1 MADLALS
8 SIPSS
13 SPLFSNLVIICV
25 DDEAAILD
33 SLKDQLKRQYPGC
46 TIEMAESG
54 EEALELLAELHHEN
68 SPVALVISDQI
79 MPGMKG
85 DQLLTQ
91 IHQKYPE
98 VLRSEERRVGKEC

>member
-8 SIPSS
+8 SQ
-13 SPLFSNLVIICV
+13 PLNNLAIICV

-54 EEALELLAELHHEN
+54 EEALELLAE
-68 SPVALVISDQI
+68 
-79 MPGMKG
+79 
-85 DQLLTQ
+85 
-91 IHQKYPE
+91 
-98 VLRSEERRVGKEC
+98 